1 MNRKESLRRAI
12 GMSLALGLFVAP
24 YAVPQSIVPQ
34 VFSASVAEAGE
45 SVGPEDVVLVGT
57 VQTKF
62 GAGTDWAPADGKT
75 KMKPIGEGKYQFK
88 GKLKK
93 GNYEYK
99 IAIGGS
105 WNENYGAD
113 GAADGANM
121 KLSLPQDAEVT
132 FTYDSV
138 THETTATFTM

>member
-1 MNRKESLRRAI
+1 MNRKEFLRRAI

-24 YAVPQSIVPQ
+24 YAVPQSIAPQ